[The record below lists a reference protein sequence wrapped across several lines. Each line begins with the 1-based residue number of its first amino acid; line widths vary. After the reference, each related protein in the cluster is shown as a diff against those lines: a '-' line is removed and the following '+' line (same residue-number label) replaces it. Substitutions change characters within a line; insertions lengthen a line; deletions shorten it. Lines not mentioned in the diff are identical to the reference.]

1 MMKAVE
7 LRQKTAAE
15 LNAELTSLLREQF
28 GLRMQQAS
36 GQLAKV
42 SEIKRVRKDIARV
55 RTILAE
61 KAA

>member
-42 SEIKRVRKDIARV
+42 SEIKRVRTDIARV

>member
-36 GQLAKV
+36 SQLAKV

>member
-42 SEIKRVRKDIARV
+42 SEIKRVRKAIARV

>member
-15 LNAELTSLLREQF
+15 LSAELTSLLREQF